1 MSDGQALSP
10 ARARSKEGAA
20 YDNTNDVNTAS
31 NAYAQNMSLE
41 ALDQPLK
48 VFSEKEIADQERRD
62 DAQLSDKRS
71 ELEALQKQ
79 KPPEK
84 QEELIEYLMKRLKA
98 AEASI
103 QVCEEVIESERG
115 LRKASSK

>member
-1 MSDGQALSP
+1 MAQQEQ
-10 ARARSKEGAA
+10 R
-20 YDNTNDVNTAS
+20 DN
-31 NAYAQNMSLE
+31 
-41 ALDQPLK
+41 
-48 VFSEKEIADQERRD
+48 
-62 DAQLSDKRS
+62 AQLSERRS
-71 ELEALQKQ
+71 ELEALQRQ

-115 LRKASSK
+115 LRKESSRQMKE

>member
-1 MSDGQALSP
+1 M
-10 ARARSKEGAA
+10 
-20 YDNTNDVNTAS
+20 
-31 NAYAQNMSLE
+31 
-41 ALDQPLK
+41 K
-48 VFSEKEIADQERRD
+48 VYSEKDLAEREQRD
-62 DAQLSDKRS
+62 NAQLSDKRS
-71 ELEALQKQ
+71 ELEALQRQ

-115 LRKASSK
+115 LRKESSK